1 MLCQFNIYYTYFLN
15 SSSVTVTTSKA
26 STLNSGASLCKKE
39 LPWQLIAVDVMRRV
53 SKLHIEVQTTLPLK
67 FENLKLRYKSEKQM
81 LYFSGEA
88 PFH

>member
-1 MLCQFNIYYTYFLN
+1 MKSATSN
-15 SSSVTVTTSKA
+15 SVTSNKATSKA

-81 LYFSGEA
+81 LCFSGEA
-88 PFH
+88 LFH